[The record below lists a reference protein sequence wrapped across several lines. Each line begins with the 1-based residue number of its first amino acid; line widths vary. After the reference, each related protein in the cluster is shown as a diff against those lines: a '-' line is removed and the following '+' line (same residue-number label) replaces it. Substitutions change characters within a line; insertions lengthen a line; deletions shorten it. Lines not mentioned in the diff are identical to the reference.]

1 VNKHLVF
8 TAMAALLLAGNV
20 PARAHAT
27 MSTEAQAASTQQ
39 QPSSDKASQPKQTPE
54 QIAALKAEREKALK
68 MNAIITQASADMQA
82 KNWAQAVVGFKQLIE
97 MDPNQYDFYAS
108 LGAAQLNLGQYED
121 ALRTLDKGIELAQ
134 KPAGPR
140 QDPAKAK
147 AALSQMLT
155 NEGNCYLKLGK
166 SDAAIARFEKA
177 AALAPNPGMAYF
189 NLCATQY
196 NMGKMDAA
204 VAACE
209 KSIAADPTRADAYFI
224 RGSALYGNG
233 SLDKQNKFIVP
244 PGTVEALNKY
254 LELAPNG
261 GHAADV
267 KAMLEALG
275 EPVKT
280 SYGEKKKEK

>member
-8 TAMAALLLAGNV
+8 IAIAALLLAGYA
-20 PARAHAT
+20 PAHAT
-27 MSTEAQAASTQQ
+27 TSTEAQAASTQQ
-39 QPSSDKASQPKQTPE
+39 QTSSDKASQPKQTPE

-68 MNAIITQASADMQA
+68 MNAIITQASSDMQA
-82 KNWAQAVVGFKQLIE
+82 KNWSQAVVGFKQLIE
-97 MDPNQYDFYAS
+97 LDPSQYDFYAS
-108 LGAAQLNLGQYED
+108 LGAAQFNLGQYEN
-121 ALRTLDKGIELAQ
+121 ALGTLDKGIELAQ

-140 QDPAKAK
+140 HDPAKAR
-147 AALSQMLT
+147 AALGQMFT
-155 NEGNCYLKLGK
+155 NEGNCNLKLGK
-166 SDAAIARFEKA
+166 SDDAIARFEKA
-177 AALAPNPGMAYF
+177 AALAPNPGVAYF

-196 NMGKMDAA
+196 NMGKIDAA

-209 KSIAADPTRADAYFI
+209 KSIAADPTKADAYFI

-233 SLDKQNKFIVP
+233 SLDKQNKYIVP

-254 LELAPNG
+254 FELAPNG
-261 GHAADV
+261 AHAADV

-280 SYGEKKKEK
+280 SFGEKKKEK